1 MESLHRLDEQPS
13 LKIVYINRLN
23 GVEQGEK
30 YRKGHLLVQKAC
42 EGVFSRDY
50 RCLKTNFS
58 VFPIHV
64 SAL

>member
-30 YRKGHLLVQKAC
+30 YRKGPLLVQKAC
-42 EGVFSRDY
+42 E
-50 RCLKTNFS
+50 
-58 VFPIHV
+58 
-64 SAL
+64 